1 MKPEQ
6 IHLND
11 WMRILVGEVPVSF
24 LLEGALR
31 IFVLYVIILFSMRMM
46 GKRMGSMVTRNE
58 MIALVSLAAANGVAI
73 QAPDRG
79 LLPALLVSL
88 IIVGFQVFISR
99 GSMKSKKFE
108 SLVLDDLDTLVAD
121 GRLQLAC
128 MERTRLTHER
138 MLAEFRSKGID
149 NLGRVQRTYMEA
161 NGKFTVMQFSD
172 SQVGLS
178 TLPAWDQEFRRE
190 QQTAEGYFACANCGN
205 VVQAHH
211 TPEHKCDQCGYQGWQ
226 AAVYS

>member
-1 MKPEQ
+1 MKPEE
-6 IHLND
+6 IHIND

-31 IFVLYVIILFSMRMM
+31 ILILYAIILFSMRMM
-46 GKRMGSMVTRNE
+46 GKRMGSMLTRNE

-88 IIVGFQVFISR
+88 LIVGFQLFISR
-99 GSMKSKKFE
+99 RSMKSKRFE

-138 MLAEFRSKGID
+138 IMAEFRSKGID

-161 NGKFTVMQFSD
+161 NGKFTVMQFPD

-178 TLPAWDQEFRRE
+178 TLPGWDQEFRRE
-190 QQTAEGYFACANCGN
+190 QQTAEGYFACANCGH
-205 VVQAHH
+205 VVQSHK
-211 TPEHKCDQCGYQGWQ
+211 TPDDKCDQCGYQGWQ